1 MKSKIGHIAIRIFF
15 TFVISFFLRNAF
27 LSLCPK
33 RLSCEISELLLFGLG
48 VMTFLKQ
55 YATISVY
62 CFRLYAHSSVMKV
75 DLLTA
80 PVFPLTLELLILG
93 QAFPVGERQHRRVQ
107 EVCAAWHP
115 GAGCLLQGSYCP
127 GN

>member
-1 MKSKIGHIAIRIFF
+1 MKSKIGKIVIKGKRPDFF
-15 TFVISFFLRNAF
+15 TFISFYFLFFGGTLF
-27 LSLCPK
+27 LSLWSK
-33 RLSCEISELLLFGLG
+33 FLNCEISDILLLGLG
-48 VMTFLKQ
+48 
-55 YATISVY
+55 
-62 CFRLYAHSSVMKV
+62 FRPYAHSSVMKV

-80 PVFPLTLELLILG
+80 PVFQLTLELLIPG